1 MIVYVSNI
9 IEDACNYELL
19 YTSVPGPVRNATVE
33 LREGADNMTAV
44 LSWQPPDESNGVITQ
59 YQVLYAGYN
68 GTQVYIVVIATIILL
83 TSHLLLC
90 SCMKLSGV
98 LLMYHGYVWLD

>member
-9 IEDACNYELL
+9 IEKACIIFELL
-19 YTSVPGPVRNATVE
+19 CTSVPGPVRNVTVE
-33 LREGADNMTAV
+33 LRQTSDNVTVV
-44 LSWQPPDESNGVITQ
+44 LTWQPPDEPNGIITQ

-68 GTQVYIVVIATIILL
+68 GTQVYNVVIATIILL

-98 LLMYHGYVWLD
+98 LVMYHGYM

>member
-1 MIVYVSNI
+1 MHYF
-9 IEDACNYELL
+9 ELL
-19 YTSVPGPVRNATVE
+19 CTSVPGPVRNVTVE
-33 LREGADNMTAV
+33 LRQTLDYVTVV
-44 LSWQPPDESNGVITQ
+44 LTWRPPDEPNGIITQ

-68 GTQVYIVVIATIILL
+68 GTQVYNVVIATIILL

-98 LLMYHGYVWLD
+98 EC